1 MYQCD
6 QTLQGMCQD
15 TWTSPKEIGTLSPTN
30 IYVMYPYH
38 LGEKLHKLCTVLDT
52 VSVENHTFSAKVV
65 TEGRTKLHHLPAD
78 VRPWEPHINGNKL
91 QPLGKEE
98 IIAATM
104 MHPASC
110 EESFMKGL
118 TEHTYHLDFKKSI
131 AGEFQSAKT
140 SLKLSD
146 WQKIQQSNK
155 TWRYAQMM
163 AANDE
168 LQTAQV
174 YLQISG
180 LVMHAANQDKNQPG
194 PWVWFYTSTEWA
206 PYDDHQELFMSTS
219 VGDYLLALDAP
230 FKLNFDRAGEGSKL
244 DADGGIWAV
253 YAFKYVIEGYKGIVF
268 KQAGISMM
276 QHLTYNGHQNQLRIF
291 CAQMTPHI
299 AQFSTK
305 IAVKQAEE

>member
-1 MYQCD
+1 MSDVIADGWDEVLHMSQTKKILASPAQYKDIITGDAIPNDRILSICKELDKTQSLLQEGRNIYRVVMRETLGSRDARRMGARQAHAAHAGGGYTQIWNRLCDAKIAISICVTAPPAETQYVAEENERRLLIIIYQCD

-15 TWTSPKEIGTLSPTN
+15 TWTSPKEIGTLSQTN

-118 TEHTYHLDFKKSI
+118 TEHTYHLDCEKNI

-140 SLKLSD
+140 SLKSISLAKSES
-146 WQKIQQSNK
+146 SNP
-155 TWRYAQMM
+155 TR
-163 AANDE
+163 
-168 LQTAQV
+168 
-174 YLQISG
+174 
-180 LVMHAANQDKNQPG
+180 H
-194 PWVWFYTSTEWA
+194 
-206 PYDDHQELFMSTS
+206 
-219 VGDYLLALDAP
+219 
-230 FKLNFDRAGEGSKL
+230 
-244 DADGGIWAV
+244 GG
-253 YAFKYVIEGYKGIVF
+253 
-268 KQAGISMM
+268 M
-276 QHLTYNGHQNQLRIF
+276 LR
-291 CAQMTPHI
+291 
-299 AQFSTK
+299 
-305 IAVKQAEE
+305 

>member
-1 MYQCD
+1 MVICQCD
-6 QTLQGMCQD
+6 PTLEGWWQD
-15 TWTSPKEIGTLSPTN
+15 IWTSVREIGTLGQTY

-118 TEHTYHLDFKKSI
+118 TEHTYHLGFKKSI

-180 LVMHAANQDKNQPG
+180 LVIDAATQGKTQPG
-194 PWVWFYTSTEWA
+194 PDVFLYTCTSA
-206 PYDDHQELFMSTS
+206 AIYAGDQGLFMSTRA
-219 VGDYLLALDAP
+219 GDTILALDAP
-230 FKLNFDRAGEGSKL
+230 FKLTFGEATEGSNL
-244 DADGGIWAV
+244 DADDGIWA
-253 YAFKYVIEGYKGIVF
+253 ADDFK
-268 KQAGISMM
+268 
-276 QHLTYNGHQNQLRIF
+276 
-291 CAQMTPHI
+291 
-299 AQFSTK
+299 
-305 IAVKQAEE
+305 

>member
-1 MYQCD
+1 
-6 QTLQGMCQD
+6 
-15 TWTSPKEIGTLSPTN
+15 
-30 IYVMYPYH
+30 
-38 LGEKLHKLCTVLDT
+38 
-52 VSVENHTFSAKVV
+52 
-65 TEGRTKLHHLPAD
+65 
-78 VRPWEPHINGNKL
+78 
-91 QPLGKEE
+91 
-98 IIAATM
+98 
-104 MHPASC
+104 
-110 EESFMKGL
+110 
-118 TEHTYHLDFKKSI
+118 
-131 AGEFQSAKT
+131 
-140 SLKLSD
+140 
-146 WQKIQQSNK
+146 
-155 TWRYAQMM
+155 MM

-206 PYDDHQELFMSTS
+206 PYDDHQNLFMSTS

-244 DADGGIWAV
+244 DADGGLWAV

-299 AQFSTK
+299 AQFSAK
-305 IAVKQAEE
+305 IAVKQSGKFGEPASASNCSPAGPALTAE

>member
-1 MYQCD
+1 
-6 QTLQGMCQD
+6 
-15 TWTSPKEIGTLSPTN
+15 
-30 IYVMYPYH
+30 
-38 LGEKLHKLCTVLDT
+38 
-52 VSVENHTFSAKVV
+52 
-65 TEGRTKLHHLPAD
+65 
-78 VRPWEPHINGNKL
+78 
-91 QPLGKEE
+91 
-98 IIAATM
+98 
-104 MHPASC
+104 
-110 EESFMKGL
+110 MKGL
-118 TEHTYHLDFKKSI
+118 TEHTYHLDFQKSI

-168 LQTAQV
+168 LQAAQV

-180 LVMHAANQDKNQPG
+180 LVMHAANRDKNQPG

-206 PYDDHQELFMSTS
+206 PYDDHQNLFMSTS

-291 CAQMTPHI
+291 CAQRTPHI

>member
-1 MYQCD
+1 
-6 QTLQGMCQD
+6 
-15 TWTSPKEIGTLSPTN
+15 
-30 IYVMYPYH
+30 
-38 LGEKLHKLCTVLDT
+38 
-52 VSVENHTFSAKVV
+52 
-65 TEGRTKLHHLPAD
+65 
-78 VRPWEPHINGNKL
+78 
-91 QPLGKEE
+91 
-98 IIAATM
+98 
-104 MHPASC
+104 
-110 EESFMKGL
+110 MKGL

-291 CAQMTPHI
+291 SAQMTPHI